1 MNAIP
6 PEADSTAESFSAR
19 ERQRRWRLILGGGAA
34 DGIGCSLAAADLGMD
49 RCLEHLYDED
59 RSGGLGGSAP
69 RVARW
74 LGDIRRYFPT
84 PVVRVLQQDA
94 LDRYGLRRLLLE
106 PELLEAVEPDVHLVA
121 TLLALNG
128 VMPAKVR
135 ETARRVVRQVVAELE
150 RRLAN
155 PLRQAIVGSLNR
167 SVRNRRPRHGEI
179 DWHRTIRANLRH
191 YQPDYRTV
199 IPATRIGFGRRAA
212 ALRDVIL
219 CVDQSGSMAASVVY
233 SSIMAAVMASIRAVR
248 TSLVVFDT
256 AVVDL
261 TDQLADPVEVLFGAQ
276 LGGGTDID
284 RALGYCQGL
293 ARAPH
298 DTILVL
304 VSDLYEGG
312 DRQRLLARAASLTAS
327 GVQLIALLALSDQ
340 GAPAYDHGIAS
351 ALAGMG
357 APAFACTPGP
367 VPRADGRRHRAARS
381 DAMGG
386 GARHRHGG
394 RRTVGFRL
402 IPAFPR
408 IPIIPSTGPAT
419 PPSAWRAP
427 PAASVRSSPSPRR
440 HR

>member
-6 PEADSTAESFSAR
+6 PDDASTTAPFPAR

-34 DGIGCSLAAADLGMD
+34 DGVGCSLAAADLGMD
-49 RCLEHLYDED
+49 RCLENLYDGD
-59 RSGGLGGSAP
+59 RAGGLGGSAP
-69 RVARW
+69 QVARW

-106 PELLEAVEPDVHLVA
+106 PEMLEAVEPDVHLVA
-121 TLLALNG
+121 TLLTLSG
-128 VMPAKVR
+128 VMPTRVR

-155 PLRQAIVGSLNR
+155 PLRQAIIGSLNR
-167 SVRNRRPRHGEI
+167 SARNRRPRHSEI
-179 DWHRTIRANLRH
+179 DWQRTIRANLRH

-199 IPATRIGFGRRAA
+199 IPATRIGFGRRAT
-212 ALRDVIL
+212 ALRDIIL

-233 SSIMAAVMASIRAVR
+233 SSIMAAVMASVRAVR

-284 RALGYCQGL
+284 RALNYCQGL
-293 ARAPH
+293 VRAPH
-298 DTILVL
+298 DAILVL

-312 DRQRLLARAASLTAS
+312 DRQRLLKRAASLVGS

-340 GAPAYDHGIAS
+340 GAPAYDHGVAG

-357 APAFACTPGP
+357 APAFACTPDQFP
-367 VPRADGRRHRAARS
+367 ELMAAAIERRDLRQWAAARGIVT
-381 DAMGG
+381 AGG
-386 GARHRHGG
+386 ERPGA
-394 RRTVGFRL
+394 
-402 IPAFPR
+402 A
-408 IPIIPSTGPAT
+408 
-419 PPSAWRAP
+419 
-427 PAASVRSSPSPRR
+427 
-440 HR
+440 